1 MWKNQGGKSV
11 GLLPGRESLGPLALM
26 LITPIFIFVLWYT
39 MYHLHGDFGE
49 MVEGFKQV
57 RARVAGYIW
66 VLVESMPRSIPFR
79 PHLIPSANHLE
90 SLSLS

>member
-1 MWKNQGGKSV
+1 MSDQGHSSSSPATNNRMWKNQGGKSV

-49 MVEGFKQV
+49 MLEGFKQV
-57 RARVAGYIW
+57 RARGLW
-66 VLVESMPRSIPFR
+66 C
-79 PHLIPSANHLE
+79 
-90 SLSLS
+90 LSVV